1 MWLESMCA
9 YSSRKRGEVT
19 RTLAASSNGNSTA
32 VTRMPFTL
40 PPRACFAACVKLVIS
55 SFANF
60 AITLTLSS
68 PWLAA
73 AYLVFNS

>member
-1 MWLESMCA
+1 MAFPS
-9 YSSRKRGEVT
+9 
-19 RTLAASSNGNSTA
+19 GNSTA

-60 AITLTLSS
+60 AMTFTLSS
-68 PWLAA
+68 L
-73 AYLVFNS
+73 